1 MASKSDSQSSP
12 SSPPWEDA
20 LIIALRDLQWLKK
33 NQGISQIFNSKL
45 RASLGS
51 EVVLK
56 RVDRISTPPPLL
68 AKFDGNAES
77 ASGDVLTSSGKRFF
91 LFEMKAS
98 ESLLSS
104 ETGKFVFNCLALV
117 NPEHSED
124 QLFIELSR
132 RGHHALYPVVAPSH
146 DKIPAGFLPVH
157 QVALTTKPYYDAVVQ
172 GESTITSVAAAD
184 LLWNK
189 QEPGLQVHEMAAYLW
204 ALATAHEGAGGS
216 TRHPLKVVV
225 TATGDGSFFWPCAD
239 ITQFLEFAA
248 YLDKTLL
255 NSESEEQYQSLLSQF
270 SKMVSR
276 LQAAMKVSVDSKE
289 DGDEITS
296 DLTSGPT

>member
-1 MASKSDSQSSP
+1 MNSKSDSQNSP

-33 NQGISQIFNSKL
+33 NQGIGQIFNSEL

-56 RVDRISTPPPLL
+56 RIESISTPPPLL

-91 LFEMKAS
+91 LFELKAS

-104 ETGKFVFNCLALV
+104 ETGKFVFNCLASV
-117 NPEHSED
+117 NPEYSED
-124 QLFIELSR
+124 QLFLKLSR

-146 DKIPAGFLPVH
+146 GKIPAGFLPVH
-157 QVALTTKPYYDAVVQ
+157 QVALTTKPYYDAVVERVSTT
-172 GESTITSVAAAD
+172 ESVSASD
-184 LLWNK
+184 LLWHK
-189 QEPGLQVHEMAAYLW
+189 QELGLQVHEMAAYLW
-204 ALATAHEGAGGS
+204 ALAKVHEGDS

-225 TATGDGSFFWPCAD
+225 TASGDGSFFWPCAD
-239 ITQFLEFAA
+239 ITQFIEFAA
-248 YLDKTLL
+248 YFDKTLL
-255 NSESEEQYQSLLSQF
+255 NNASTELYQSLQSRF
-270 SKMVSR
+270 SGMVPR
-276 LQAAMKVSVDSKE
+276 LRAAMEASNASIAEANQDN
-289 DGDEITS
+289 
-296 DLTSGPT
+296 SGSTPSPF